1 MFAALSDLQP
11 AERWREVTEA
21 LSADEMSALYQ
32 KMQASPALYG
42 DDMHRLMHTAQQVEG
57 RAANL
62 FTRLCA
68 AETAIEQLQRTRNV
82 MEPAPVRF
90 DFEADNL
97 RQQLDDLR
105 EALKLGEASD
115 GYHTHNELYS
125 FRLLYNVHAALAFDH
140 AGWTVVRSWKHS
152 DGKPCFDSPDWFVVH
167 METPAGQITNHY
179 KRHYWRHFDGIA
191 EAPTAPEWDGHTS
204 EVATLRLEAAIEF
217 LRQRLTEMS
226 NHADLMKRAY
236 ARVCGER
243 DKYMRRTVEWRDVAQ
258 NDTFRQNTTWLVEEI
273 GREHIGRCE
282 VEQCDTCSGV
292 LGIEE
297 KLQLLDDDEP
307 GND

>member
-105 EALKLGEASD
+105 AHLAAGTASD
-115 GYHTHNELYS
+115 GHHTHNELYQY
-125 FRLLYNVHAALAFDH
+125 RMLYNILALHGFMAV
-140 AGWTVVRSWKHS
+140 GWEVTRSWRHHS
-152 DGKPCFDSPDWFVVH
+152 GEECFGGGWFVVQAH
-167 METPAGQITNHY
+167 TPAGQVTNHY
-179 KRHYWRHFDGIA
+179 QADHWYLFDGI
-191 EAPTAPEWDGHTS
+191 PDPETSPAWDGHTPPI
-204 EVATLRLEAAIEF
+204 AAQRLEAAITF
-217 LRQRLTEMS
+217 LRQAFAQQKESDEATQLRSQL
-226 NHADLMKRAY
+226 DGLRRAY
-236 ARVCGER
+236 DHACAQR
-243 DKYMRRTVEWRDVAQ
+243 DKYMRRTAEWRSAALDGTAV
-258 NDTFRQNTTWLVEEI
+258 TTACT
-273 GREHIGRCE
+273 GCG
-282 VEQCDTCSGV
+282 QCDYCQR
-292 LGIEE
+292 
-297 KLQLLDDDEP
+297 KAADDAED
-307 GND
+307 

>member
-32 KMQASPALYG
+32 KMQASPALYS

-97 RQQLDDLR
+97 RQQLDD
-105 EALKLGEASD
+105 
-115 GYHTHNELYS
+115 
-125 FRLLYNVHAALAFDH
+125 
-140 AGWTVVRSWKHS
+140 
-152 DGKPCFDSPDWFVVH
+152 
-167 METPAGQITNHY
+167 
-179 KRHYWRHFDGIA
+179 
-191 EAPTAPEWDGHTS
+191 
-204 EVATLRLEAAIEF
+204 
-217 LRQRLTEMS
+217 
-226 NHADLMKRAY
+226 
-236 ARVCGER
+236 
-243 DKYMRRTVEWRDVAQ
+243 
-258 NDTFRQNTTWLVEEI
+258 
-273 GREHIGRCE
+273 
-282 VEQCDTCSGV
+282 
-292 LGIEE
+292 
-297 KLQLLDDDEP
+297 EP